1 VLVVVADLVVEM
13 VLEME
18 VEMEVV
24 LEMAGV
30 EEEVEV
36 VVDLDLVLV
45 AAEYPVHLHQKR
57 NASPCPK
64 PTAYLCPSNPV
75 PTYLLRNVPPA
86 PSRSASMFHLLNLK
100 ENANQ

>member
-1 VLVVVADLVVEM
+1 
-13 VLEME
+13 ME
-18 VEMEVV
+18 V
-24 LEMAGV
+24 
-30 EEEVEV
+30 V
-36 VVDLDLVLV
+36 VVDLEVVEEDLEVVAVMEVVEEATVAEAVVDLVLV